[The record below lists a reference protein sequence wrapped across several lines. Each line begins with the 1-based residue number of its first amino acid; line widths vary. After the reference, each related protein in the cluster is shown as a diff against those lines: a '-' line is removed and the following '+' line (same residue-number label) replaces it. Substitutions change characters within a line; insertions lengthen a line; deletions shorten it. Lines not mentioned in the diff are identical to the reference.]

1 MRNYELV
8 GLGRSVANI
17 SKKAWDIQKQTINE
31 HLEASSIVGG
41 LKDCLKSTVCQPA
54 PLSTANGTIPRDPPA
69 QTGPAGLTP
78 GKPNGSGSGKMVFD
92 PFNNKRPTINGNP
105 VDPAAKRMY
114 SSKGPSIGEEIIGAE
129 VPKDRII
136 GEKEIRAEMQS
147 SAVPS
152 GRFERLFHYG
162 SLATGLGVGALGEGF
177 RRLTGD
183 NSHAGSLV
191 LTPGNVERLVKS
203 LSQMRGAALKIG
215 QQLSFQ
221 DSRVFPPEIQQIFS
235 RVQNSANYM
244 PAEQLHKVLTKEL
257 GPGWRDELFSSFE
270 DKPIAAASIGQVN
283 TAVLRDSYEPVA
295 IKIQYPGVADSIDS
309 DLNNL
314 MILMTASSMLPEGLF
329 LDKTVA
335 NARVELK
342 WECDYIRE
350 AQNLER
356 FAELLADY
364 PDYVV
369 PKVYH
374 EASTDKVLT
383 MERLRGEDIVKG
395 PWDQETKNWIAT
407 RIMELCLLE
416 IAKFKFMQTDP
427 NWANFLYNP
436 KTRKLEL
443 LDFGASRGYS
453 DQFISDYLNCLR
465 AAVRKDRAACEKY
478 SLELGYLTGLESKAM
493 LNAHIDSMITLG
505 EPFNGENGGG
515 DFNFANQTVT
525 DRVRENIGVMLK
537 ERLTPPPEETYG
549 LHRKLSGAFLLC
561 AKLNAEVP
569 CQKLF
574 EDIVG
579 LEDQP

>member
-1 MRNYELV
+1 
-8 GLGRSVANI
+8 
-17 SKKAWDIQKQTINE
+17 
-31 HLEASSIVGG
+31 
-41 LKDCLKSTVCQPA
+41 
-54 PLSTANGTIPRDPPA
+54 
-69 QTGPAGLTP
+69 
-78 GKPNGSGSGKMVFD
+78 
-92 PFNNKRPTINGNP
+92 
-105 VDPAAKRMY
+105 MY
-114 SSKGPSIGEEIIGAE
+114 SSGKGPSIGEEIIGAE
-129 VPKDRII
+129 IPKDRII
-136 GEKEIRAEMQS
+136 GEEEIRNEMQS

-152 GRFERLFHYG
+152 GRMSRLFHYG
-162 SLATGLGVGALGEGF
+162 SLATGLGVGAIGESI
-177 RRLTGD
+177 RRLSGD
-183 NSHAGSLV
+183 NSHSGSLV

-244 PAEQLHKVLTKEL
+244 PADQLHKVLNKEL
-257 GPGWRDELFSSFE
+257 GSNWRNDLFSSFE

-295 IKIQYPGVADSIDS
+295 IKVQYPGVADSIDS

-314 MILMTASSMLPEGLF
+314 MVLMTASSMLPEGLF

-342 WECDYIRE
+342 WECDYVRE
-350 AQNLER
+350 AQNLEK
-356 FAELLADY
+356 FHELLEPY
-364 PDYVV
+364 PDFTV

-374 EASTDKVLT
+374 EASTDKVIT
-383 MERLRGEDIVKG
+383 MERLRGQDIIKG
-395 PWDQETKNWIAT
+395 GWDQETKNWIAT

-436 KTRKLEL
+436 KTKKLEL

-453 DQFISDYLNCLR
+453 DEFISDYLNCLR
-465 AAVRKDRAACEKY
+465 ASVRKDRAACEKY

-493 LNAHIDSMITLG
+493 LKAHIDSMLTLG
-505 EPFNGENGGG
+505 EPFNGDNNGG
-515 DFNFANQTVT
+515 NFSFADQTVT

-537 ERLTPPPEETYG
+537 ERLAPPPEETYG

-569 CQKLF
+569 CQQLF

-579 LEDQP
+579 IEDQS